1 MISCFRNGNR
11 IKCCV
16 IIIVLLI
23 LLAIIIVIAIVII
36 IVIVIVIIFVIVW
49 QHPCCKLQAKQ
60 TTTRQFLIF
69 NVFFFSTLK
78 TRKNVNAVASVA
90 VVVAVGCPQK

>member
-23 LLAIIIVIAIVII
+23 LLAIISVIAIVII

-69 NVFFFSTLK
+69 NVFFSTLK
-78 TRKNVNAVASVA
+78 TRKNVDAAASVA